1 MVFAAGSAKLALM
14 KQISALYCGLLLV
27 LAAGFLGATVAA
39 TTAQAGQGGQKLVL
53 LAPADGKA
61 QPAPPY
67 SFRRLAV
74 PEQSVSPADWRG
86 HKVFVNFFA
95 SWCGKCRG
103 EHKLLGDLRAATT
116 VPVIGIS
123 HLDRPDDT
131 QKMLAQIGNPFS
143 DVLEDKS
150 GKGGRSWGLVGVPA
164 SFILDA
170 QGQIVWQHHGP
181 IDAAMLKDE
190 ILPRLATP

>member
-1 MVFAAGSAKLALM
+1 M
-14 KQISALYCGLLLV
+14 KQISALYCGLVLL
-27 LAAGFLGATVAA
+27 LAAGFLGATTAMA
-39 TTAQAGQGGQKLVL
+39 TAQAGQGGQRLVL
-53 LAPADGKA
+53 LPADGKMQA
-61 QPAPPY
+61 APTY
-67 SFRRLAV
+67 SFRRLTV

-86 HKVFVNFFA
+86 RKVFVNFFA
-95 SWCGKCRG
+95 SWCVKCRA
-103 EHKLLGDLRAATT
+103 EHGLIKELRTATAA
-116 VPVIGIS
+116 PVIGIS
-123 HLDRPDDT
+123 HLDRPEDT

-170 QGQIVWQHHGP
+170 QGQIVWQNHGP

-190 ILPRLATP
+190 ILPRLAAP